1 MTDAD
6 PRSDEQGAR
15 DVLADTLA
23 QLRARSDAIKDQLRN
38 LKLARYELP
47 DIDDQFRDLVD
58 WASRQG
64 LERRPLRIQLRRTRG
79 WRKPP
84 GAITVARPTI
94 YGNPFPV
101 IDGDP
106 TAVVARYRG
115 WLTNKLANPDVLP
128 WRPNQADIDALRG
141 HDLACWCPLDQP
153 CHADV
158 LLELANQRPAT
169 NRPGFVAGSNHSGVI
184 PP

>member
-79 WRKPP
+79 WR
-84 GAITVARPTI
+84 
-94 YGNPFPV
+94 N
-101 IDGDP
+101 
-106 TAVVARYRG
+106 
-115 WLTNKLANPDVLP
+115 
-128 WRPNQADIDALRG
+128 
-141 HDLACWCPLDQP
+141 
-153 CHADV
+153 
-158 LLELANQRPAT
+158 
-169 NRPGFVAGSNHSGVI
+169 GSRI
-184 PP
+184 FA